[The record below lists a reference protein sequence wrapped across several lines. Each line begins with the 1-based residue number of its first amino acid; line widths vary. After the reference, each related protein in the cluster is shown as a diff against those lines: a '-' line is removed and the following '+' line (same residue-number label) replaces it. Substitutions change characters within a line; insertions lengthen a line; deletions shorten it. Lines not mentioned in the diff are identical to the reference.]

1 MSTRPVVVVGDVGLD
16 VITQPG
22 GPISW
27 GSDTP
32 SSVRIVPGG
41 AGANSAAWLAWAGMP
56 VTVLARVGNDLA
68 AQTVARDLSQ
78 RRVRTA
84 FAVDPLLPTCTVTIL
99 LDQYGERTML
109 ADRGANR
116 AFCPDDVWL
125 ADLPHADDD
134 EPHLHVSGY
143 VLLDRESRAGGRE
156 AIRQARELGWTV
168 SVDPQAASLIERE
181 GADSFLSWV
190 EGVDLLMPNAQE
202 LSVLGGVDEVLGHV
216 KEVIATDGPN
226 GARWVGADFDESA
239 QAPII
244 EHVDTTGAGDAFD
257 AGLLSVWLSG
267 GSRIASLRAG
277 IDAGSTACLRLGAR
291 PG

>member
-1 MSTRPVVVVGDVGLD
+1 MMRPVVVVGDVGVD

-27 GSDTP
+27 GTDTP
-32 SSVRIVPGG
+32 ATVRLVPGG

-56 VTVLARVGNDLA
+56 ATVVARVGNDLA
-68 AQTVARDLSQ
+68 AQIVARDLVQ

-84 FAVDPLLPTCTVTIL
+84 FAIDPVLPTCCVTVL
-99 LDQYGERTML
+99 VDEHGERTML

-125 ADLPHADDD
+125 ADLPHDDD
-134 EPHLHVSGY
+134 AEPHLHLSGY
-143 VLLDRESRAGGRE
+143 VLLDRESRDGGVE
-156 AIRQARELGWTV
+156 AIRQARELGWSI

-181 GADSFLSWV
+181 GPGSFLDWV
-190 EGVDLLMPNAQE
+190 SGVDLLMPNSLE
-202 LSVLGGVDEVLGHV
+202 LAALGGVERVLESVREVV
-216 KEVIATDGPN
+216 VTDGAK
-226 GARWVGADFDESA
+226 GARWIGNGIDESA
-239 QAPII
+239 LAPSI
-244 EHVDTTGAGDAFD
+244 EYVDTTGAGDAFD

-277 IDAGSTACLRLGAR
+277 IEAGSTACMRVGAR
-291 PG
+291 PI

>member
-1 MSTRPVVVVGDVGLD
+1 MTMRPVVVVGDVGLD

-32 SSVRIVPGG
+32 ASVRIVPGG

-56 VTVLARVGNDLA
+56 VTVVARVGNDLA
-68 AQTVARDLSQ
+68 AQTVASDLAR

-84 FAVDPLLPTCTVTIL
+84 FSVDPLLPTCCVTVL
-99 LDQYGERTML
+99 LDQRGERTML

-125 ADLPHADDD
+125 GDLPHAEGT

-143 VLLDRESRAGGRE
+143 VLFDKDSRAGGLE
-156 AIRQARELGWTV
+156 AIRQARRLGWSI

-181 GADSFLSWV
+181 GADAFLSWV
-190 EGVDLLMPNAQE
+190 EGVDLLLPNALE
-202 LSVLGGVDEVLGHV
+202 LAALGGIDAILGRV
-216 KEVIATDGPN
+216 KEVVATDGAN
-226 GARWVGADFDESA
+226 GARWVGDGFDESA
-239 QAPII
+239 KAPRI
-244 EHVDTTGAGDAFD
+244 EYLDTTGAGDAFD

-267 GSRIASLRAG
+267 GSRIAALRAG